1 MANLDLQGLI
11 NEILGM
17 VKDRNKN
24 RPSATDKADE
34 EYWKDIR
41 KRNTDLE
48 VQKNAIA
55 GQANLEGVKSAGELA
70 RQRLAGESAINVA
83 EITGRAHQA
92 GEEAKAGATR
102 YTADKTLESHKK
114 LVQPEQL
121 KAYSEVLKDVTSP
134 EEDKA
139 TARRLI
145 FKNYGE
151 STTDNLRSFDDNK
164 DISVGLPSTSKVPPL
179 TATPGG
185 AKSMEFGFTESPMNI
200 PVKKKHRLEDYLTR

>member
-17 VKDRNKN
+17 VRDRNKN
-24 RPSATDKADE
+24 APSATDKADE

-48 VQKNAIA
+48 IQKNAIA
-55 GQANLEGVKSAGELA
+55 GQTGLEGVKSAGELA
-70 RQRLAGESAINVA
+70 RQRLAGENAINVA
-83 EITGRAHQA
+83 EITGRAHEGA
-92 GEEAKAGATR
+92 AK
-102 YTADKTLESHKK
+102 YTADKNLESHKK

-121 KAYSEVLKDVTSP
+121 KAYSAVLSDITSP

-151 STTDNLRSFDDNK
+151 PTTDNLRSFDDNK
-164 DISVGLPSTSKVPPL
+164 DISATIPSSSAVSTPPIR
-179 TATPGG
+179 TPGG

-200 PVKKKHRLEDYLTR
+200 PVKKKHRLENYLTR

>member
-17 VKDRNKN
+17 VKDRNKS
-24 RPSATDKADE
+24 RSSVTDKADE

-41 KRNTDLE
+41 KRNMDLE
-48 VQKNAIA
+48 AQTS
-55 GQANLEGVKSAGELA
+55 LEGVKSAGELA
-70 RQRLAGESAINVA
+70 RQRLAGESAVNVA
-83 EITGRAHQA
+83 EIAGKAHENA
-92 GEEAKAGATR
+92 AR
-102 YTADKTLESHKK
+102 YTADKTLEAHKK
-114 LVQPEQL
+114 SVQPEQL
-121 KAYSEVLKDVTSP
+121 KAYSAVLSDITSP

-151 STTDNLRSFDDNK
+151 ATTDNLRSFDDNK
-164 DISVGLPSTSKVPPL
+164 DISVMTPPSSPTAVPSIK
-179 TATPGG
+179 TPGG